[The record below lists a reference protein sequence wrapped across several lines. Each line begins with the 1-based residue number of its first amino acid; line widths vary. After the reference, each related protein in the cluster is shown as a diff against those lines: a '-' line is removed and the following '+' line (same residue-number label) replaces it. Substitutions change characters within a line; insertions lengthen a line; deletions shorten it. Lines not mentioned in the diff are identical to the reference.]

1 MAHAFKT
8 IPGKPAF
15 GTLKQVVFQ
24 SDYLGKKKAQRTVCT
39 SQANC
44 GKIKNAKSYEQVNQH
59 KEGFRLNAAK
69 RCNILPFNKSDLIV
83 NLYSKMNLKYACT
96 MINGYPCINPELSDV
111 SCSLIGSNIP
121 KCCSNACSSVKT
133 ITPGSSNP
141 FNWNNTI
148 DPLGNLFG
156 NSQCGIQNYTQYMVF
171 NPPNNINNL
180 VDISNSAAIGDA
192 NSGNIDNALFAIQ
205 NQEMLRTSL
214 FSINSATDESLAS
227 INSKML
233 DATSTIMDMTS
244 NSSLALNEQLLKA
257 IDSIN
262 NAAFNHTDGK
272 EPYSD
277 EQLTEIKNNLLN
289 KINYIFET
297 FFHADA
303 ETIIANYPMAN

>member
-1 MAHAFKT
+1 
-8 IPGKPAF
+8 
-15 GTLKQVVFQ
+15 
-24 SDYLGKKKAQRTVCT
+24 
-39 SQANC
+39 
-44 GKIKNAKSYEQVNQH
+44 
-59 KEGFRLNAAK
+59 
-69 RCNILPFNKSDLIV
+69 
-83 NLYSKMNLKYACT
+83 MNLKYACT

-205 NQEMLRTSL
+205 SQEMLRTSL
-214 FSINSATDESLAS
+214 FSINSATDESLAR
-227 INSKML
+227 INSTML